1 MNPLQSFRNLPVRN
15 KLLFSY
21 TAIFIFTLA
30 LGGFITHSVLKR
42 TVAANIENEL
52 KKSTTAILNMVRTSV
67 SVSIKNY
74 LRATAEKN
82 LDMVRYL
89 YSRYEAGELSEYQAK
104 QLAAD
109 NLLSQKI
116 GQTGY
121 IACVDSRGVMAIHPR
136 AAWVGVDISN
146 QGFVREMIA
155 RKEGYLEYDW
165 KNPGEAHPRPKAL
178 YMAYFEPWDWII
190 DVSSYRDEF
199 TALVNIDDFRQS
211 LLSLRFGQTGYSFVV
226 DGSGQLII
234 HPRLQGVNIL
244 QQTEM
249 PLEPVKT
256 MLAKKSGKLVYPW
269 KNPDEKQERE
279 KIVIFNYIEEYDWIV
294 ASSSYLN
301 EFYSP
306 LETVNNVIIFSVFAS
321 LLLVLPISSYIGAG
335 IANPL
340 GELINRL
347 EKGAAG
353 DFSVRVTRK
362 SSDEIGRLVHYF
374 NVFMDKLE
382 SYSQNLEDEIHVRR
396 MTEEALRMS
405 EDRYRSVM
413 EAAPD
418 PIIVYDMDGRVTYLN
433 REFTNVF
440 GWTLDECL
448 GRKMNHFVPAE
459 NWEETR
465 RGLQTISAGR
475 SLSSVDTCRYTKR
488 GNLIDVSIRG
498 AVYKDRAG
506 QPAGSVIIHRD
517 VTDLKR
523 LEREVMDIGDRER
536 QKIGQDLHDDLC
548 PHLIGIQGLG
558 QVLHNKLL
566 ESQSQTA
573 DLADKI
579 TQLLKAAVTKS
590 RQLAR
595 GLCPVY
601 LVDHGL
607 ESSLREF
614 AAQAETM
621 FGITCRFE
629 CAVPFPVSD
638 NIVAT
643 HIYRIA
649 QEAVHN
655 AIRHGK
661 ADTIDVVLHGEAQA
675 GTVTITDNGQGMP
688 AVIETDGMG
697 LRIMGF
703 RAKMIDALLEIRGN
717 DDGGTV
723 VHLVLGG
730 NAKASDELRSSI

>member
-1 MNPLQSFRNLPVRN
+1 MNPMQSFRNLSIRN

-21 TAIFIFTLA
+21 SAIFIFTLA
-30 LGGFITHSVLKR
+30 LGGFITHFVLKR
-42 TVAANIENEL
+42 TIEANIESEL
-52 KKSTTAILNMVRTSV
+52 KKSTAAILNMVRTSV

-74 LRATAEKN
+74 LRAAAEKN

-89 YSRYEAGELSEYQAK
+89 YSRYEAGELSEEQAK
-104 QLAAD
+104 QLATD

-121 IACVDSRGVMAIHPR
+121 IACVDSRGVMAIHPQK
-136 AAWVGVDISN
+136 AWVGADISN
-146 QGFVREMIA
+146 QGFVREMIT
-155 RKEGYLEYDW
+155 RKQGYLEYDW
-165 KNPGEAHPRPKAL
+165 KNPGEASPRPKAL

-199 TALVNIDDFRQS
+199 TTLVNIDDFRQS
-211 LLSLRFGQTGYSFVV
+211 LLALRFGQTGYSFVV
-226 DGSGQLII
+226 DGTGQLII

-244 QQTEM
+244 QQAEM

-256 MLAKKSGKLVYPW
+256 MLAQKSGKLVYPW
-269 KNPDEKQERE
+269 KNPDERNERQ

-306 LETVNNVIIFSVFAS
+306 LETVNHVIIFTVLAS

-353 DFSVRVTRK
+353 DFSVRVLRK
-362 SSDEIGRLVHYF
+362 SSDETGRLVHYF

-382 SYSQNLEDEIHVRR
+382 SYSQNLEDEVQVRR
-396 MTEEALRMS
+396 MTEEALRIS

-418 PIIVYDMDGRVTYLN
+418 PIIVYDMEGRVTYLN
-433 REFTNVF
+433 REFSNVF
-440 GWTLDECL
+440 GWTLEECQ
-448 GRKMNHFVPAE
+448 GRKMDHFVPAE

-465 RGLQTISAGR
+465 RGLRTISAGR
-475 SLSSVDTCRYTKR
+475 ALSSVDTCRYTKD
-488 GNLIDVSIRG
+488 GDLIDVSIRG
-498 AVYKDRAG
+498 AVYKDRNG
-506 QPAGSVIIHRD
+506 KPAGSVIIHRD
-517 VTDLKR
+517 VSDLKR

-558 QVLHNKLL
+558 QVLHTKLAD
-566 ESQSQTA
+566 SQSDAAQ
-573 DLADKI
+573 LADKI
-579 TQLLKAAVTKS
+579 TQLLKEAVNKS

-614 AAQAETM
+614 AANAEAM
-621 FGITCRFE
+621 FGIACRFQ
-629 CAVPFPVSD
+629 CTAPFPVMD

-643 HIYRIA
+643 HIFRIA

-655 AIRHGK
+655 AVRHGR
-661 ADTIDVVLHGEAQA
+661 ADTIDLILDSNADA
-675 GTVTITDNGQGMP
+675 ATVTIIDNGQGMP
-688 AVIETDGMG
+688 PVIETDGMG

-703 RAKMIDALLEIRGN
+703 RAKMIDALLEIRDN
-717 DDGGTV
+717 DGGGTV
-723 VHLVLGG
+723 VHLLLSGDTAAAG
-730 NAKASDELRSSI
+730 